1 MPAAEVPAAAAVPVA
16 EAAAAAPAT
25 PAIDKDPAVLHKLLA
40 RCAETV
46 NEIKDLKAMVHELK
60 EENNAQSAREM
71 QRANEAMMF
80 EYGNEMMMDEQNQAR
95 MRENNAQFASEMQ
108 RAIETRMREYETR
121 MWQMMNEHAARL
133 REYFEAS
140 LMDAFSVA
148 LGGGAPRPQSPSS
161 ESGEL
166 RDGPTAAAAA
176 AATPAISTNNRKF
189 CSYCRDKFPGQ
200 EFKRRWHSHNEEGC
214 FVKARQERKRPESE
228 AEALVRHR
236 DRLFPPTRAGPP
248 PPTDPRRRR
257 N

>member
-1 MPAAEVPAAAAVPVA
+1 
-16 EAAAAAPAT
+16 
-25 PAIDKDPAVLHKLLA
+25 
-40 RCAETV
+40 
-46 NEIKDLKAMVHELK
+46 
-60 EENNAQSAREM
+60 
-71 QRANEAMMF
+71 MF

-108 RAIETRMREYETR
+108 RAIEARMREYETR

-176 AATPAISTNNRKF
+176 AARRRSARTTEVLLVLQGQI
-189 CSYCRDKFPGQ
+189 PGQ
-200 EFKRRWHSHNEEGC
+200 EFKKVVSHNEEGC
-214 FVKARQERKRPESE
+214 FVKRAKNGKDRKARRRLSSGTGIGCFRRP
-228 AEALVRHR
+228 
-236 DRLFPPTRAGPP
+236 AGPL
-248 PPTDPRRRR
+248 RRRIR
-257 N
+257 GGDGTRDGV